1 MSYANDK
8 WIPIEEEAP
17 PADHVLVTI
26 KWSEDDYEV
35 AEMDFY
41 CWEGKSREK
50 VTAWMPLPEP
60 YKGGEEE

>member
-1 MSYANDK
+1 MDGKSSK
-8 WIPIEEEAP
+8 WIPIEEAAP

-41 CWEGKSREK
+41 NCEVKFREK
-50 VTAWMPLPEP
+50 VTAWMRMPEP
-60 YKGGEEE
+60 YK